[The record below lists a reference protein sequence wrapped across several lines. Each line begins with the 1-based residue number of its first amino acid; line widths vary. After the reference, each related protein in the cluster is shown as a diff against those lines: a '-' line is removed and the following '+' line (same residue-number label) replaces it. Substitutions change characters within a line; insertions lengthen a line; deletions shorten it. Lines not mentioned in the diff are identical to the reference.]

1 MPYIENF
8 GTEEQKHKYLP
19 DMTAGKLITAI
30 AMTEPSAGSDL
41 QGIKTYAKQ
50 DGDDWILNG
59 SKVFITNGINAD
71 VAIVVAITNPQAK
84 SPAHGITLFL
94 VERGM
99 EGFNRG
105 KNLKKMGMKSQDT
118 AELFFE
124 DVRLSK
130 DHILGGEAGL
140 NKGFYMLM
148 KELPQERL
156 LIGAMSNA
164 NCEYMFETTR
174 DYIRDRKAFGG
185 PISKM
190 QTIAHDM
197 AQMKS
202 DISVARA
209 FTDQCIELHNQKRL
223 TTEMASMNKMW
234 LTELQSKVADK
245 CVQLHGG
252 WGYMW
257 EYGVCRSYV
266 DARVQRIYGGSNE
279 IMKEIISR
287 PIIKKQD

>member
-1 MPYIENF
+1 M
-8 GTEEQKHKYLP
+8 G
-19 DMTAGKLITAI
+19 
-30 AMTEPSAGSDL
+30 
-41 QGIKTYAKQ
+41 
-50 DGDDWILNG
+50 
-59 SKVFITNGINAD
+59 NAD
-71 VAIVVAITNPQAK
+71 VAIVVAITNPKAK

-99 EGFNRG
+99 KGFNRG

-130 DHILGGEAGL
+130 DHILGGEKGL

-185 PISKM
+185 PISKL

-197 AQMKS
+197 AQMKT

-209 FTDQCIELHNQKRL
+209 FTDQCIELH
-223 TTEMASMNKMW
+223 S
-234 LTELQSKVADK
+234 
-245 CVQLHGG
+245 G

-266 DARVQRIYGGSNE
+266 DARVQRIYGGSN
-279 IMKEIISR
+279 
-287 PIIKKQD
+287 

>member
-1 MPYIENF
+1 M
-8 GTEEQKHKYLP
+8 G
-19 DMTAGKLITAI
+19 
-30 AMTEPSAGSDL
+30 
-41 QGIKTYAKQ
+41 
-50 DGDDWILNG
+50 
-59 SKVFITNGINAD
+59 NAD
-71 VAIVVAITNPQAK
+71 VAIVVAITNPEAK

-99 EGFNRG
+99 KGFNRG

-130 DHILGGEAGL
+130 DHILGGENGL

-185 PISKM
+185 PLAKM
-190 QTIAHDM
+190 QLLKHQM
-197 AQMKS
+197 AEVKS
-202 DISVARA
+202 KTAMGRA
-209 FTDQCIELHNQKRL
+209 FTDQCIELHAQHKL
-223 TTEMASMNKMW
+223 DTSMASMNKYLM
-234 LTELQSKVADK
+234 TDLQGEVADR
-245 CVQLHGG
+245 CLQLHGG

-257 EYGVCRSYV
+257 EYDVCKAYA
-266 DARVQRIYGGSNE
+266 DTRVQRIYGGSNE

-287 PIIKKQD
+287 DMQKK